1 MPGLSRPPPMALTF
15 SLTNIMKFLSYMAP
29 FLISFFMVMF
39 SILTGSIVKGLLFI
53 SGLLIVTFMNYLLK
67 NSLKSLQ
74 DPLAS
79 PFCNSLPAPF
89 TLRAGE
95 HIFNSPSTSST
106 IIAFT
111 LAYLAYP
118 MILKPINMNPVLIAF
133 LVALIGINGAVE
145 VQDRCTNVSG
155 IFLGSLVGILFG
167 IIFFSLVKMSGNESL
182 AFFTEQGSNGIQCSK
197 PGKTQFK
204 CVKKHGSSLRDISE
218 ETIDYGSSSSS
229 GILTPFQQ
237 KAKDNFMYISSDTYT
252 PGTSLAEES
261 KIPIGLKCP
270 SSKDDLRGGT
280 ICDFGGYCSNNKCV
294 ACRTVNDCY
303 KNGYGGA
310 VGGPWFNIWN
320 RLALKCGVS
329 ERPDKSWRAKIY
341 DCKMS
346 SDDEL
351 LKQSTAAY
359 PVDHKV
365 NQCVL
370 NRVATDTYLTN
381 RKDTPANE
389 PSVDGIIFIQKN
401 IAKNVNELKLTQD
414 EAQEL
419 VDYFTIIKGWS
430 GRDLREKLLYDIG
443 PNRIETAILP
453 KAKKDTT
460 GVVLSDGD
468 DAIGGKE
475 YFQDTDIDKAN
486 AKQDVIKKRLE
497 NYEWEIPVNSGNHVP
512 HSSFYQ
518 EYEKND
524 GFINMLWRDK
534 KQDITKYK
542 NDLIETFTAYNTAAE
557 AAAEAAAAAKAAEA
571 AKAAKA
577 AAGIYIGTRRGKG

>member
-29 FLISFFMVMF
+29 FLISFFMIMF

-74 DPLAS
+74 DPYAS
-79 PFCNSLPAPF
+79 PLCNSLPAPF

-118 MILKPINMNPVLIAF
+118 MILKPQNLNPVLIAF

-145 VQDRCTNVSG
+145 VQDKCTNVSG
-155 IFLGSLVGILFG
+155 IFMGSLVGILFG

-197 PGKTQFK
+197 PGKTNFK

-218 ETIDYGSSSSS
+218 ETSSNGQSSSTN
-229 GILTPFQQ
+229 LPTAFQQ
-237 KAKDNFMYISSDTYT
+237 KATDNFMYISSDTYSI
-252 PGTSLAEES
+252 GTSLAEEY
-261 KIPIGLKCP
+261 KIPLGTKCP
-270 SSKDDLRGGT
+270 SRKDNGLGT
-280 ICDFGGYCSNNKCV
+280 ICDLGGYCSNNNCV
-294 ACRTVNDCY
+294 ACRNVNDCY

-310 VGGPWFNIWN
+310 IGGPWFNIWN
-320 RLALKCGVS
+320 RFALKCGVS
-329 ERPDKSWRAKIY
+329 ERSVQGWRAKIY
-341 DCKMS
+341 DCKTS
-346 SDDEL
+346 YDDEL
-351 LKQSTAAY
+351 LKTSSINY
-359 PVDHKV
+359 PDNHEVK
-365 NQCVL
+365 QCVL

-419 VDYFTIIKGWS
+419 VDYFTIIKGR
-430 GRDLREKLLYDIG
+430 GRELREKLLYDIG
-443 PNRIETAILP
+443 IATAILP
-453 KAKKDTT
+453 TAKKDPN
-460 GVVLSDGD
+460 GDFLSDGD
-468 DAIGGKE
+468 DGVGGKE
-475 YFQDTDIDKAN
+475 YFQDNSAIKAL
-486 AKQDVIKKRLE
+486 ARQKIIKNRLKK
-497 NYEWEIPVNSGNHVP
+497 YSHFKDGAHVP

-518 EYEKND
+518 QSRRND
-524 GFINMLWRDK
+524 GFINVLWRDK
-534 KQDITKYK
+534 KNDVDKYII
-542 NDLIETFTAYNTAAE
+542 DLSGTFTAYNNITFSKADL
-557 AAAEAAAAAKAAEA
+557 AKANTELDNKTDAQLA
-571 AKAAKA
+571 ALV
-577 AAGIYIGTRRGKG
+577 R

>member
-29 FLISFFMVMF
+29 FLISFFMIMF

-79 PFCNSLPAPF
+79 PLCNSLPAPF

-197 PGKTQFK
+197 PSKTNFK

-218 ETIDYGSSSSS
+218 ETSSNGQSSVT
-229 GILTPFQQ
+229 GILTPFDQ
-237 KAKDNFMYISSDTYT
+237 KAKDNFMYISSDIYT
-252 PGTSLAEES
+252 KGTSLAEES
-261 KIPIGLKCP
+261 KIPVGFKCP
-270 SSKDDLRGGT
+270 SSKDNGLGT
-280 ICDFGGYCSNNKCV
+280 ICDLGGYCSNNNCV
-294 ACRTVNDCY
+294 ACRSVNDCY

-320 RLALKCGVS
+320 RFALKCGVS
-329 ERPDKSWRAKIY
+329 ERPDRNWRAKIY
-341 DCKMS
+341 DCKIS

-351 LKQSTAAY
+351 LKTSSINY
-359 PVDHKV
+359 PDNHEVK
-365 NQCVL
+365 QCVL

-419 VDYFTIIKGWS
+419 VDYFTIIKGR
-430 GRDLREKLLYDIG
+430 GRELHEKLLYDIG
-443 PNRIETAILP
+443 IATAILP
-453 KAKKDTT
+453 TAKKDPN
-460 GVVLSDGD
+460 GDFLSDGD
-468 DAIGGKE
+468 DGVGGKK
-475 YFQDTDIDKAN
+475 YFQDNSEIKAL
-486 AKQDVIKKRLE
+486 AKQKIIKNRLQK
-497 NYEWEIPVNSGNHVP
+497 YSRDKHGLHVP

-518 EYEKND
+518 ESNIKKDD

-534 KQDITKYK
+534 KNDVVKYIT
-542 NDLIETFTAYNTAAE
+542 DLSDTFTAYNNITFSKADLANANTELGEMTDAQLAALV
-557 AAAEAAAAAKAAEA
+557 
-571 AKAAKA
+571 
-577 AAGIYIGTRRGKG
+577 R